1 MITGTTSGGAAAKR
15 VFIFSRHPLFGQGV
29 ERLLRGEPGLSVVG
43 LEADANKAVEQIT
56 ALNPDVII
64 LDSSDPHCDPAPIF
78 MHVLH
83 LARRAEIV
91 GLNLSDNVACVCDIE
106 HRLVSDVSDLLDIVR
121 PAVSALSSSAYP
133 GRH

>member
-1 MITGTTSGGAAAKR
+1 VIAGTISSGAAAKR

-29 ERLLRGEPGLSVVG
+29 ERLLLNEPGLAVVA

-56 ALNPDVII
+56 ALKPDVII
-64 LDSSDPHCDPAPIF
+64 LDSSDPNCDPAPIF

-91 GLNLSDNVACVCDIE
+91 GLNLSDNVACVCNIE
-106 HRLVSDVSDLLDIVR
+106 HILVGDVSDLLDIIR
-121 PAVSALSSSAYP
+121 PAVSALSSSVYQ
-133 GRH
+133 GRQ